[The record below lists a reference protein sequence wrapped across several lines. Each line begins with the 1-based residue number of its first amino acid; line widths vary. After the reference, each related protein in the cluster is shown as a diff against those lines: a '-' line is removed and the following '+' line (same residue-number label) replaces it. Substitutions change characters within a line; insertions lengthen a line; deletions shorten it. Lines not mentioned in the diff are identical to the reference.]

1 MSGPTAYV
9 ARPETKR
16 ILTLVVGLTA
26 LICAMLALFAWPAAN
41 SAPRDLPIV
50 IAGPHAETG
59 PLTERL
65 VIQQPSAYAIQLAPT
80 RAEAVRSITE
90 HKAYG
95 ALVASADGV
104 EVLTASARSSSV
116 AQLLDQVGAQAAA
129 AAHRPLH
136 MTDVVPAP
144 ADDPHGTGITS
155 AVLPSVL
162 AGLACA
168 SLSTVLIRRRGD
180 RTLVAAGFSIVG
192 GLAMAGVLQGWIG
205 SLEGQFIANA
215 AVLALTLGAISMTV
229 LGLESLLG
237 TRGLAVGAV
246 LTMLVGNALSAA
258 ASAPEMLP
266 VGWGAL
272 GQLLPAGAANTALRS
287 VAFFDG
293 NGSSRSLVVLGC
305 WLAFGLALQVG
316 AARLRRRPAA
326 GASAPGDTGVTEL
339 HPAHAAG

>member
-16 ILTLVVGLTA
+16 VVALVVALTG
-26 LICAMLALFAWPAAN
+26 LICTMLVLFAWPAAN

-50 IAGPHAETG
+50 IAGPRASTG

-65 VIQQPSAYAIQLAPT
+65 VIQQPSAYAIHLAPT
-80 RAEAVRSITE
+80 RADAVRSITD
-90 HKAYG
+90 HDAYG
-95 ALVASADGV
+95 ALVTSPHGV

-116 AQLLDQVGAQAAA
+116 AQLLDQVGARAAA
-129 AAHRPLH
+129 TAHQPLR

-192 GLAMAGVLQGWIG
+192 GLAMAAVLQGWIG
-205 SLEGQFIANA
+205 TLEGPFVANA
-215 AVLALTLGAISMTV
+215 AVLALTLGAISMIV
-229 LGLESLLG
+229 LGLESLFG
-237 TRGLAVGAV
+237 TRGLGVGAV

-266 VGWGAL
+266 IGWGAL

-287 VAFFDG
+287 VAFFGG
-293 NGSSRSLVVLGC
+293 NGSARPLAVLTCWLVVGLG
-305 WLAFGLALQVG
+305 LQVG
-316 AARLRRRPAA
+316 AAQRRRRPAE
-326 GASAPGDTGVTEL
+326 STSSERDTEVTEL
-339 HPAHAAG
+339 QHAHAAV

>member
-1 MSGPTAYV
+1 MSGPSAYV
-9 ARPETKR
+9 TRPETKR
-16 ILTLVVGLTA
+16 VLMLVVSLTA

-50 IAGPHAETG
+50 VAGPRAATG

-80 RAEAVRSITE
+80 RADAVRSITHHE
-90 HKAYG
+90 AYG
-95 ALVASADGV
+95 ALVVSSNGL

-116 AQLLDQVGAQAAA
+116 AQLLDQVGARAAGA
-129 AAHRPLH
+129 THQPLH
-136 MTDVVPAP
+136 TTDVVPAP
-144 ADDPHGTGITS
+144 ADDPRGTGITS

-162 AGLACA
+162 GGLACA

-180 RTLVAAGFSIVG
+180 RTLIAAGFSIVG
-192 GLAMAGVLQGWIG
+192 GLAMTAVLQGWIG
-205 SLEGQFIANA
+205 SLEGPFVANA

-237 TRGLAVGAV
+237 TRGLALGAV

-258 ASAPEMLP
+258 STAPEMLP
-266 VGWGAL
+266 IGWGAL

-293 NGSSRSLVVLGC
+293 NGSARSLVVLGC
-305 WLAFGLALQVG
+305 WLVIGLALQIG
-316 AARLRRRPAA
+316 AARLRRRPSTAA
-326 GASAPGDTGVTEL
+326 PTQRDTDVTDL

>member
-9 ARPETKR
+9 TRPETKR
-16 ILTLVVGLTA
+16 VLGLVVSLTA

-50 IAGPHAETG
+50 IAGPPASTG

-80 RAEAVRSITE
+80 RADAVRSITE

-95 ALVASADGV
+95 ALVASSNGV

-116 AQLLDQVGAQAAA
+116 AQLLDQVGAQLAGAT
-129 AAHRPLH
+129 HKQLH
-136 MTDVVPAP
+136 TTDVVPAP

-162 AGLACA
+162 GGLACA

-192 GLAMAGVLQGWIG
+192 GLAMTAVLQGWIG
-205 SLEGQFIANA
+205 SLDGPFVANS

-229 LGLESLLG
+229 LGMESLLG
-237 TRGLAVGAV
+237 TRGLALGAV

-258 ASAPEMLP
+258 SSAPEMLP
-266 VGWGAL
+266 IGWGAL

-293 NGSSRSLVVLGC
+293 NGSARSLVVLGC
-305 WLAFGLALQVG
+305 WLFFGLALQVG
-316 AARLRRRPAA
+316 AAQRRRRPTE
-326 GASAPGDTGVTEL
+326 SAPSASDIEVTEL